1 MTMKLYKIT
10 EIFNS
15 ALDLFTDPEQSFN
28 PDLIA
33 GTLESIQMD
42 FEVKAVQTAM
52 VIKTM
57 QAESDAIKAAIETMY
72 ARQKAIE
79 NRADNLR
86 AYLLHNMQAAGV
98 KQIKSPW
105 LVLNV
110 QASPPS
116 LNVFDKSRVPDSFKH
131 EIVTVKIDNATIKNL
146 LKDGG
151 SVDGCEL
158 VKGEHLRIK

>member
-1 MTMKLYKIT
+1 MKLYEIT
-10 EIFNS
+10 QSFTS
-15 ALDLFTDPEQSFN
+15 ALDLFTDPEQAF
-28 PDLIA
+28 DEALIA
-33 GTLESIQMD
+33 DTLESIQMD
-42 FEVKAVQTAM
+42 FEDKAIQTAM

-57 QAESDAIKAAIETMY
+57 QAESDAIKSAIASMY

-79 NRADNLR
+79 NRADNLK
-86 AYLLHNMQAAGV
+86 AYLLHNMQAVGV

-105 LVLNV
+105 LVLNI

-116 LNVFDKSRVPDSFKH
+116 LNVFDESKVPDSFKH

-151 SVDGCEL
+151 AVDGCEL